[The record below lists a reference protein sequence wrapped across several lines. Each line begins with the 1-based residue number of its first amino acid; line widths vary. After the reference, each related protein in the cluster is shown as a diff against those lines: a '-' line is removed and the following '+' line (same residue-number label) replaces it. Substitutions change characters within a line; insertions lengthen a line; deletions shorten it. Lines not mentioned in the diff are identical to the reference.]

1 MSTEGDLTPPTQP
14 DPGQGIPPAVPVA
27 PPAAPQSW
35 LLRHRRLL
43 IPAAAVLALGAV
55 SAAAVLLLV
64 KPNGAVEKMVPAT
77 ADVIAV
83 ANLDPSVTQKV
94 NLLRAVHSFP
104 DYKTDKAIT
113 DKFDEVLKDSGL
125 SFSGDIQPWLGSEIG
140 ASVRLNLKSAADG
153 STADSPAAF
162 YAVSRDDTKARAMLA
177 KLRAS
182 KWAKNY
188 RWKDE
193 TYNGITISVGT
204 PTDTSGKTGAYS
216 IVDHVMVL
224 ATSSA
229 LIHEIIDSDQ
239 GRAPR
244 LVDSSDYKAT
254 LAGLPS
260 DRLGLVYVNG
270 KSVVGNVKKDLATT
284 PALGLALKNVNDLDA
299 LQGIGATLSANGD
312 GLLTDVL
319 VKVDQSKLSPATREA
334 LAHAGRADTL
344 VSWIPKASDAFLS
357 ITSINKT
364 IQTLLDQSGNTA
376 SVKAGT
382 DAIGLTGPAGVLP
395 HLTGD
400 AGLEVSFGQNGLPAG
415 AILLGTDDAR
425 TMNAFFAKLLAL
437 AEGAA
442 GSSFGGS
449 GAGSGGSASGVAVT
463 PPASQ
468 FTKATYRGVV
478 ITSWASP
485 LLGQLGAGE
494 TFIPSYAV
502 LDGMGILAS
511 TPAEVKAIIDAHK
524 GGATIASDA
533 SYKTASAASLTKPSA
548 IVYVDVGRLL
558 GAIRQSPLGSQ
569 AGLGSSSTLGANVDP
584 FKAVIVTA
592 ASQADRATER
602 FFVIIR

>member
-1 MSTEGDLTPPTQP
+1 MSTEGDFTPAPQP
-14 DPGQGIPPAVPVA
+14 DPGPGLPPAVPVA
-27 PPAAPQSW
+27 PAVAPQSW
-35 LLRHRRLL
+35 LLHHRRLL

-83 ANLDPSVTQKV
+83 ANLDPSVTQLV

-113 DKFDEVLKDSGL
+113 DKLDGVLKDSGL
-125 SFSGDIQPWLGSEIG
+125 SFTGDIQPWLGFEIG
-140 ASVRLNLKSAADG
+140 ASVRLNLKRAAGG

-162 YAVSRDDTKARAMLA
+162 YAVSRDDTKARAMMA

-188 RWKDE
+188 RWNDE
-193 TYNGITISVGT
+193 TYDGITISVGT

-216 IVDHVMVL
+216 IVDHVVVL

-229 LIHEIIDSDQ
+229 LIHEIIDTDQ

-270 KSVVGNVKKDLATT
+270 KSIVGNVKKEMATT
-284 PALGLALKNVNDLDA
+284 PALGLALKNVSDLDA

-319 VKVDQSKLSPATREA
+319 VKFDQSKLSPATREA
-334 LAHAGRADTL
+334 LAHPGRADTL

-357 ITSINKT
+357 ITSLNRT
-364 IQTLLDQSGNTA
+364 IQTVLDQSGNTA

-382 DAIGLTGPAGVLP
+382 DAVGLTGPAGILP

-425 TMNAFFAKLLAL
+425 TMSAFFARLLAL

-442 GSSFGGS
+442 GSSFGS
-449 GAGSGGSASGVAVT
+449 PSAVA
-463 PPASQ
+463 PPASSL
-468 FTKATYRGVV
+468 TTSTYRGVV
-478 ITSWASP
+478 ITSWSSP
-485 LLGQLGAGE
+485 LLGQLGDGE

-524 GGATIASDA
+524 GAATIASD
-533 SYKTASAASLTKPSA
+533 STYKTSSAASLAKPSA
-548 IVYVDVGRLL
+548 IVYVDIARLL
-558 GAIRQSPLGSQ
+558 NAIRQSPLGSQ
-569 AGLGSSSTLGANVDP
+569 TGLSSSSTLGANADP

-602 FFVIIR
+602 LFVIVR

>member
-1 MSTEGDLTPPTQP
+1 MSTEGDLTPAPQP
-14 DPGQGIPPAVPVA
+14 DPGQGL
-27 PPAAPQSW
+27 PPAAPVAPAVAPQPW

-64 KPNGAVEKMVPAT
+64 KPNAAVEKMVPAT
-77 ADVIAV
+77 ADAIAI

-104 DYKTDKAIT
+104 DYKTDKAVT
-113 DKFDEVLKDSGL
+113 DNLDVLLKDAGL

-140 ASVRLNLKSAADG
+140 ASVRLNLKSAAAG
-153 STADSPAAF
+153 STADTPAAF

-177 KLRAS
+177 KLRAG

-188 RWKDE
+188 RWTDE

-216 IVDHVMVL
+216 VVDHVVVL

-229 LIHEIIDSDQ
+229 LIHEIIDTDQ

-260 DRLGLVYVNG
+260 DRLGLVYING
-270 KSVVGNVKKDLATT
+270 KSIVGNAKKDLATA

-312 GLLTDVL
+312 GIVTDVL
-319 VKVDQSKLSPATREA
+319 VKLDQSKLSPATREA

-344 VSWIPKASDAFLS
+344 VNWVPKASDAFLS
-357 ITSINKT
+357 ITSLNKT
-364 IQTLLDQSGNTA
+364 IQTVLDQSGNTA
-376 SVKAGT
+376 SVKAST
-382 DAIGLTGPAGVLP
+382 DAIGLTGPAGILP

-425 TMNAFFAKLLAL
+425 TMNAFFARLLAL

-442 GSSFGGS
+442 GSSFGPP
-449 GAGSGGSASGVAVT
+449 SGVAVT
-463 PPASQ
+463 PPASHL
-468 FTKATYRGVV
+468 TTSTYRGVV

-494 TFIPSYAV
+494 TFIPSYAA

-524 GGATIASDA
+524 GGATIATDA
-533 SYKTASAASLTKPSA
+533 TYKTAGAASLAKPSV
-548 IVYVDVGRLL
+548 IVYLDLARLL
-558 GAIRQSPLGSQ
+558 TAIRQSPLGAQ
-569 AGLGSSSTLGANVDP
+569 AGLSSSSTLGANAAP
-584 FKAVIVTA
+584 FKAVIITA
-592 ASQADRATER
+592 SSQADRASER